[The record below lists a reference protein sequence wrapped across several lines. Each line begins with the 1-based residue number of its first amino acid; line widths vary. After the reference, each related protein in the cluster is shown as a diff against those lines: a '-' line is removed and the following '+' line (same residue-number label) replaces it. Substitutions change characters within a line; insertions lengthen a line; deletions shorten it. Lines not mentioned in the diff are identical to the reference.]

1 MLYYENGMGKKVAV
15 SSTHEYDAIQ
25 AAKEACFSSG
35 KMCRAFRD
43 DVVIF
48 HGEQYI
54 REEFK
59 KERDEEY

>member
-1 MLYYENGMGKKVAV
+1 MLYYENGMGKKVPV

-35 KMCRAFRD
+35 MMCRAFRD

-48 HGEQYI
+48 AGERYI
-54 REEFK
+54 RKEFK
-59 KERDEEY
+59 EDRDEE

>member
-1 MLYYENGMGKKVAV
+1 MGKKVPV

-35 KMCRAFRD
+35 MMCRAFRD

-48 HGEQYI
+48 AGERYI
-54 REEFK
+54 RKEFK
-59 KERDEEY
+59 EDRDEE